1 MFGYTQETKMKKWIF
16 RISIALNIIFLI
28 GWGLNNLNK
37 PSYRLGR
44 LEKDITIGNFMGD
57 SLKFTLPKGLTVRN
71 ASERGLSA
79 IGQFENERFQ
89 IVITSDDALINYDLP
104 NDSLGSNGNYY
115 SADFDKYNNEIKE

>member
-1 MFGYTQETKMKKWIF
+1 MKKWIF